1 MDAEYQIAR
10 EKRQQEKDYLR
21 KMLEENEKCKKM
33 QLMEKE
39 LERLNDIKA

>member
-1 MDAEYQIAR
+1 MDSEFQIAR
-10 EKRQQEKDYLR
+10 EKRQQEKEYLR
-21 KMLEENEKCKKM
+21 KMLEENEKCKRQ